1 MVKSPGHMNTLITK
15 LRARQGFSMTELLV
29 TLILVGLITAAVAG
43 GISMVARSYTKVVDR
58 ADAEQ
63 LLATTLNKMQDE
75 LGFARVDLETPKP
88 DASGNW
94 SFISGI
100 SGLRVRFALGTDAD
114 AAKGAYMQFVVNG
127 TNNPAPYYFT
137 EKNNKR
143 MYVTYESCVP
153 DTDAAGNFTG
163 RFVITNL
170 RVVSTKSGA
179 PVLAKMENDKYYV
192 AAINYRK

>member
-1 MVKSPGHMNTLITK
+1 MVKLPGHMNKLIHK
-15 LRARQGFSMTELLV
+15 LRAQQGFSMTELLV
-29 TLILVGLITAAVAG
+29 TLVLVGLITTAVAG
-43 GISMVARSYTKVVDR
+43 GISMVARSYTRVVDR

-100 SGLRVRFALGTDAD
+100 SGLRVRFALGTGAD
-114 AAKGAYMQFVVNG
+114 AAKGAYMQFVVDG

-137 EKNNKR
+137 ENNNKR
-143 MYVTYESCVP
+143 MVVKYDSCEP
-153 DTDAAGNFTG
+153 DIDDSGNFTG

>member
-1 MVKSPGHMNTLITK
+1 MVKLPGHMNKLIHK
-15 LRARQGFSMTELLV
+15 LRAQQGFSMTELLV
-29 TLILVGLITAAVAG
+29 TLVLVGLITTAVAG
-43 GISMVARSYTKVVDR
+43 GISMVARSYTRVVDR

-75 LGFARVDLETPKP
+75 LGFARVDLEKP
-88 DASGNW
+88 TKAANW

-100 SGLRVRFALGTDAD
+100 SGLRVRFAIGTGAD
-114 AAKGAYMQFVVNG
+114 AARGAYMQFVVNG
-127 TNNPAPYYFT
+127 TNNPDPYYFT

-143 MYVTYESCVP
+143 MYVTFDSCVP

-163 RFVITNL
+163 RFLITNL

>member
-1 MVKSPGHMNTLITK
+1 MVKSPGHMNKLIHK
-15 LRARQGFSMTELLV
+15 LRAQQGFSMTELLV
-29 TLILVGLITAAVAG
+29 TLVLVGLITTAVAG
-43 GISMVARSYTKVVDR
+43 GISMVARSYTRVVDR

-75 LGFARVDLETPKP
+75 LSFARVDLETPKP
-88 DASGNW
+88 DESGNW

-100 SGLRVRFALGTDAD
+100 SGLRVRFAVGTGAD
-114 AAKGAYMQFVVNG
+114 AAKGAYMQFVVSS
-127 TNNPAPYYFT
+127 TNYYFT
-137 EKNNKR
+137 EDNNKR
-143 MYVTYESCVP
+143 MYVTFDSCVP